1 MRVANGSKVSFQKVK
16 DKGADQTAQ
25 MRSLDRAFVV
35 LKPPKTAF
43 QASMSI
49 WDPVIFITYTRDTHN
64 INFINYNNVLEH
76 IYGIQNKCYG
86 RHMIHTLYI

>member
-16 DKGADQTAQ
+16 DKGADQ
-25 MRSLDRAFVV
+25 DRAFVV

-43 QASMSI
+43 LASMSI
-49 WDPVIFITYTRDTHN
+49 WDPDIFITYTRDTHN

-86 RHMIHTLYI
+86 RHMIHTSYI